1 MDVAISGPLE
11 SWFTGNKCGQ
21 EVLQPQLTRMA
32 LSAETPRV
40 PGQDGDLAACSWC
53 CCPPH
58 PPRTPLHGQAGH
70 QLGSPRA
77 FGVELRIGVIWF
89 KSLALSPASW
99 GWPQLVPLGVWGEQE
114 FPPAPALSWW
124 DKDSPV
130 TVRDSLM
137 GMGRSKPS
145 KYLPESWVCL

>member
-114 FPPAPALSWW
+114 FPPPCPELVGQRFASDCEGLADGDGEEQAL
-124 DKDSPV
+124 KISP
-130 TVRDSLM
+130 
-137 GMGRSKPS
+137 
-145 KYLPESWVCL
+145 